1 MNSKNILKEANLK
14 QTKAK
19 VDLEDLKSDY
29 FIIKIFGIMKKNKSL
44 EIVKYN
50 KKLQKRLNL
59 GINDYKQYFELFS
72 PIEIEL
78 NLADNEYKRY
88 GFFINILDEEKKY
101 YQIYFNDST
110 KEIKRNFLEENE
122 IINRIKIIINYQV
135 KSFKKLFE
143 NCRCIDSIFFKKFHR
158 INITLILIQIM

>member
-29 FIIKIFGIMKKNKSL
+29 FIIKIFGIMKNNKSL

-72 PIEIEL
+72 PIELEL
-78 NLADNEYKRY
+78 TLADNEYNRY

-110 KEIKRNFLEENE
+110 
-122 IINRIKIIINYQV
+122 
-135 KSFKKLFE
+135 S
-143 NCRCIDSIFFKKFHR
+143 
-158 INITLILIQIM
+158 